1 MTEEEFDGLNGRVLA
16 ISMTLNA
23 IIGTLPQLSAAQAA
37 VALKMEQMET
47 ERDDAANET
56 PAAEARSRDLIL
68 GLYVDLLSAAAQ
80 RDG

>member
-1 MTEEEFDGLNGRVLA
+1 MTQEEFDALNGRVLA
-16 ISMTLNA
+16 ISMALTA
-23 IIGTLPQLSAAQAA
+23 VIGTLPQLSAAQAA
-37 VALKMEQMET
+37 VALKMEQMES

-68 GLYVDLLSAAAQ
+68 SGYVDLLSAVAQ